1 MFQIS
6 GQTAL
11 DFLWLGKEATMSP
24 DWIHYSRALHE
35 YELMIIDEGVLYIAD
50 EFGKYT
56 VSKGEYILMAPC
68 RHQYG
73 WKPSFGCI
81 SVCRI
86 SPAHQKLPFSRS
98 QCKQKYQI
106 FTRFRHFCLRFITM
120 NKLVLI

>member
-73 WKPSFGCI
+73 WKPSCCAFHWLGFPSAGYHLPI
-81 SVCRI
+81 RNCRF
-86 SPAHQKLPFSRS
+86 PAPNASKN
-98 QCKQKYQI
+98 
-106 FTRFRHFCLRFITM
+106 TRFLQDSGAFVSDLSQ
-120 NKLVLI
+120 